1 MKNLPDKIYLSFG
14 EMSEDRFEKSDYKE
28 LCEDSELVT
37 FREFKFWN
45 ADVEYTRTDAFIE
58 KAAAYLNEKFYFN
71 NLHYAVENNTFN
83 CMEEMFEDF
92 KNYMK
97 GL

>member
-1 MKNLPDKIYLSFG
+1 MEAPEKIYLERILCSN
-14 EMSEDRFEKSDYKE
+14 EVYDNWKSEKTILDDI
-28 LCEDSELVT
+28 
-37 FREFKFWN
+37 
-45 ADVEYTRTDAFIE
+45 EYTRTDVLIE
-58 KAAAYLNEKFYFN
+58 KVLAYLNEKFYFN

-97 GL
+97 EE